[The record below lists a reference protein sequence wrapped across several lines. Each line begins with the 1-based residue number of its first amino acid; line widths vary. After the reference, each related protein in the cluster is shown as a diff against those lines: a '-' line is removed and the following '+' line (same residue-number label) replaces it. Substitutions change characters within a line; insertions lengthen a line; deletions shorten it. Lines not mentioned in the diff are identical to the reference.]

1 MVLFNETFG
10 IDQDIEI
17 EWVDWMKNIHIPA
30 IMDTGLFREYKMF
43 KVLGG
48 EEQGS
53 VSYSV
58 QFFATTIDE
67 VVQYLHVA
75 GPPLIEEHRQRFANK
90 HVAFRTLLQEI

>member
-1 MVLFNETFG
+1 MILFNETFG
-10 IDQDIEI
+10 IDPEIEI
-17 EWVDWMKNIHIPA
+17 EWLHWMRHTHIPA
-30 IMDTGLFREYKMF
+30 IMQTGLFVEFKIF

-58 QFFATTIDE
+58 QFFATTIDQ
-67 VVQYLHVA
+67 VVEYLHVA
-75 GPPLIEEHRQRFANK
+75 GPPLIEELRQRYANK